1 MALKYFPSVSAIP
14 LGSGLAIDSD
24 GKLEATGGGGGES
37 VDFLDGG
44 RPDSNYG
51 GIEPIDGGSV

>member
-1 MALKYFPSVSAIP
+1 MALKFFPSVSAIP

-24 GKLEATGGGGGES
+24 GKLEATGGGES

-51 GIEPIDGGSV
+51 GIEPIDGGGV